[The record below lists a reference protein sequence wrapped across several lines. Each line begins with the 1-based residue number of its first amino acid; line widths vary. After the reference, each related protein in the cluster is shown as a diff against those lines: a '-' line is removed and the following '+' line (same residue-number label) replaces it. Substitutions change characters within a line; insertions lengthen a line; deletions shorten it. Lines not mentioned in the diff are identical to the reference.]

1 MPWNQ
6 PWHPFRGSGATQPA
20 RADAES
26 DDALIGA
33 ETGMPSVAGLRGIT
47 APIDKWFALEVHA
60 LESEAKESA
69 GNWAQAGIP
78 RQDAIPEGEL
88 PPEQALHRRASEI
101 FTQWVQKTTTR
112 VQDAIEAHVQRARQS
127 LNDMTFGLEEI
138 RRAKLELA
146 DIDTRSGQLEA
157 GQRGRESSFGF
168 KSYWAWWWF
177 IPAIVLLVAVDWV
190 ANVPVFQELL
200 PQDADINDAWAVL
213 AAEAETHG
221 AWAGLY
227 RMWYRIALSPEVA
240 ILALG
245 VIVFLVVLAHVFGE
259 SVRRIVSV
267 HERDVPEAGRS
278 VRQYRRQF
286 WIPAGVGLAGGAL
299 VVAFLFLAREQI
311 HTFAQSRLTQVNT
324 QIEQLDGD
332 IAAATQA
339 ADINAVATLTSQR
352 PALVEERAVRQER
365 VAYAERIQ
373 ATNGPIAILNAVLFL
388 TAALLGYL
396 KVRDNVTAPD
406 PQDPRLLDLRHRR
419 QQLRDVIAR
428 DRERVREADR
438 HARES
443 IAWAEF
449 LAQSKPFEDWA
460 GRRDRLARTV
470 PLFRAENARLRGID
484 PHNIAAFRV
493 EPRFEAAV
501 PEAHN
506 RFRLPLDFAA
516 VKERHL
522 ALNQEWAKVDEKPV
536 VAHV

>member
-1 MPWNQ
+1 MPWMQ
-6 PWHPFRGSGATQPA
+6 PWHPIRGTGATKPA
-20 RADAES
+20 PDADDA
-26 DDALIGA
+26 DDALGSA
-33 ETGMPSVAGLRGIT
+33 TGMPSVAGLRGIT

-60 LESEAKESA
+60 LENEAKESA
-69 GNWAQAGIP
+69 ANWAQAGIP

-101 FTQWVQKTTTR
+101 FTQWVQNTTTR
-112 VQDAIEAHVQRARQS
+112 VQDTIEAHVQRARQA

-138 RRAKLELA
+138 RRAKLELV
-146 DIDTRSGQLEA
+146 DIDTRSGQLEV

-177 IPAIVLLVAVDWV
+177 IPAILLLVAVDWV

-200 PQDADINDAWAVL
+200 PQDADISDAWAVL

-221 AWAGLY
+221 ALAGLY

-267 HERDVPEAGRS
+267 QERDVPEAGRS

-286 WIPAGVGLAGGAL
+286 WIPAGVGLIGGVL

-311 HTFAQSRLTQVNT
+311 KTFADSRLAQVNT
-324 QIEQLDGD
+324 QIEQLDGQ
-332 IAAATQA
+332 IATATQA

-352 PALVEERAVRQER
+352 PALIEERAVRQER

-396 KVRDNVTAPD
+396 KVRDNITAAD
-406 PQDPRLLDLRHRR
+406 PQDPRLQDLRRRR
-419 QQLRDVIAR
+419 QELRDLITR

-449 LAQSKPFEDWA
+449 LSQSKPFEDWA

-470 PLFRAENARLRGID
+470 PMFRAENARLRGID
-484 PHNIAAFRV
+484 PHNIAAFRI

-506 RFRLPLDFAA
+506 RFRLPQDFSA

-522 ALNQEWAKVDEKPV
+522 SLVQEWSVVDEKPV
-536 VAHV
+536 ATHV